1 MADFFPYD
9 PFEHRANW
17 VRLRTLIV
25 LRWIAIF
32 GQLAAITLAQ
42 RLFNLD
48 LNVGLCFLAIGAAIV
63 ANLFAVFVYP
73 ENKRLSE
80 GEAAGTLLFDIL
92 QLTFL
97 VFLTGG
103 LNNPFAVLIIAPVA
117 ISAMALKPTTT
128 ALIAGTSIVLV
139 ALLSVVHL
147 PLVTKSGLVMQIPQ
161 VFVSGFLAAIIIGI
175 LFLSVYASRVTAEVH
190 AMSDALA
197 ATQMALAREQKLTD
211 LGGVVAAAAHE
222 LGTPLATIK
231 LASTELIDELTDE
244 DLREDATLI
253 RDQADRCRDILR
265 SMGRAGKDD
274 LHLRH
279 APFTAVIKEAAEP
292 HADRGIALHY
302 DVASSPLVDLKQP
315 IIERRSEI
323 IHGVRNLVQ
332 NAVDFA
338 RANIWIDVSWDENLL
353 TVRIIDDGPGFSP
366 NVINRIG
373 DPFVKRRRRDGRQGY
388 EGMGLGLFIA
398 KTLLERSG
406 AEMTFANASE
416 AGGSAGQRSG
426 AVVEAR
432 WRREIFA
439 SADDAD
445 RAALGDNRP
454 FQA

>member
-1 MADFFPYD
+1 MTDTAPYD
-9 PFEHRANW
+9 PLEHRSNW

-42 RLFNLD
+42 RLFDLE
-48 LNVGLCFLAIGAAIV
+48 LNVGLCFLAIGASIV

-80 GEAAGTLLFDIL
+80 AEVAGALLFDIL

-128 ALIAGTSIVLV
+128 ALIAPASIFLV
-139 ALLSVVHL
+139 SVLSVVHL
-147 PLVTKSGLVMQIPQ
+147 PLVTKDGLVMEIPG
-161 VFVSGFLAAIIIGI
+161 VFVSGFLAAIIIGV

-231 LASTELIDELTDE
+231 LASAELIEELTDKE
-244 DLREDATLI
+244 LRDDATLI

-279 APFTAVIKEAAEP
+279 APFAAVIREAAEP

-302 DVASSPLVDLKQP
+302 DIASTVADLKQP
-315 IIERRSEI
+315 TIVRSPEI

-338 RANIWIDVSWDENLL
+338 RANIWIDVWWDEHLL
-353 TVRIIDDGPGFSP
+353 TLRIIDDGPGFSP
-366 NVINRIG
+366 AVINRIG
-373 DPFVKRRRRDGRQGY
+373 DPFVKRRKRDGRQGY

-406 AEMTFANASE
+406 AEMTFANGSE
-416 AGGSAGQRSG
+416 AGGATGERTG

-432 WRREIFA
+432 WRHEILA
-439 SADDAD
+439 AADGAE
-445 RAALGDNRP
+445 RAALGENHP
-454 FQA
+454 IQI